1 MWAAGSVVGAQ
12 GPVNQRQQFVT
23 VASRLLDFHDE
34 TVLLLG
40 DISVYAF
47 RHAMERHPKR
57 VLNMGCCEQA
67 TVSFAAGLALTG
79 LYPIFHTIDPFV
91 ARRCYE
97 QVYLDFG
104 HQHLGGLFVTV
115 GHDRDYRNLGPSH
128 HGDHCDA
135 LMRTVP
141 GMRVINP
148 VTILEVETEMSLAV
162 QTRGL
167 SYVRLRA

>member
-1 MWAAGSVVGAQ
+1 MTT
-12 GPVNQRQQFVT
+12 QRQQFAT
-23 VASRLLDFHDE
+23 TALRLMQEHDHIII
-34 TVLLLG
+34 LLG
-40 DISVYAF
+40 DVGVHAF
-47 RHAMERHPKR
+47 SEHKKR
-57 VLNMGCCEQA
+57 WPQRVQNCGCAEQCM
-67 TVSFAAGLALTG
+67 VSFGAGLALSG
-79 LYPIFHTIDPFV
+79 LYPIISTIDPFI
-91 ARRCYE
+91 ARRAYE

-104 HQHLGGLFVTV
+104 HQRLGGMFVTV

-128 HGDHCDA
+128 HGDHCDT

-148 VTILEVETEMSLAV
+148 ATILEVETEMSLAV